1 MICKL
6 VISKHWPKPTLKPNN
21 LVSSVIEPTPLSL
34 RGREDTTLP
43 PKVCFFCLQSHA
55 WVIEKNWTLSN
66 KRCFFECDDCQCF
79 SESCGPCATFFKMA
93 VFRKDPCGFTC
104 LIMTYAAVIYAD
116 YVVVRWNV
124 FAFYYNKL
132 ILEVVLSCSNYKLII
147 ANFKL

>member
-1 MICKL
+1 MYQQNTAL
-6 VISKHWPKPTLKPNN
+6 FYVE
-21 LVSSVIEPTPLSL
+21 V
-34 RGREDTTLP
+34 
-43 PKVCFFCLQSHA
+43 VCFFCLQSHA

-104 LIMTYAAVIYAD
+104 VIMTYAAVIYAD

-124 FAFYYNKL
+124 FAFYYKKL
-132 ILEVVLSCSNYKLII
+132 ILEVLLSCSNYKLII
-147 ANFKL
+147 ANFKLKTFGQTLLHFSKQGQVIMN